1 MGWAF
6 FRQTCCFL
14 TQWGLTGRKF
24 HKRRQNQQSSK
35 NESLK
40 SENILSGSSS
50 CINLKSQKQQ
60 IKNKDSFSENN
71 LDYSFKSEFEFLQN
85 EQNKQLEQHVPNS
98 QKESESQM
106 NENLIGL
113 KNLIESF
120 EQESPQSNQNHEN
133 LADLRENGVTISA
146 DKLEDADIKR

>member
-1 MGWAF
+1 LAK
-6 FRQTCCFL
+6 
-14 TQWGLTGRKF
+14 WGLTGRQF

-35 NESLK
+35 NESLN
-40 SENILSGSSS
+40 SENIHSGSSS

-60 IKNKDSFSENN
+60 IKNKDAFAENN
-71 LDYSFKSEFEFLQN
+71 LDNSFKSEFKFLKNEQQVQN
-85 EQNKQLEQHVPNS
+85 E

-133 LADLRENGVTISA
+133 LADLRENGVIISE
-146 DKLEDADIKR
+146 DKLEDFDNKR